1 MERRP
6 LGRSGLEVSR
16 LILGC
21 GNFGGIGSAP
31 ELFGQGESREEAFAI
46 MDAAWEAGITTFDT
60 ADAYGGGRSETSI
73 GEWLRAKGPEVRDR
87 IQLSTKVYNA
97 MDADA
102 DWGLRPRRI
111 KRQIEGSLSRL
122 GVERVDMYLSHAP
135 DTSTP
140 IELTLGA
147 FGELVRAGKVRAVG
161 ASNYCGIELDEAL
174 EASARRGLVRYE
186 WVQNS
191 YSLLDRPNAEVTI
204 LPICEE
210 HGLGFTPF
218 SPLAGGWLTGKYRE
232 GEPPPPGS
240 RMTQR
245 PEGYRHLDAPAIYRG
260 LELLALAAE
269 ERGVDTTTLALAWV
283 LSHPQVTAIVV
294 GPRRPEHLEP
304 ALRALDLHLTPDE
317 RDELAALFDP

>member
-6 LGRSGLEVSR
+6 LGRSGLEVTR

-191 YSLLDRPNAEVTI
+191 YSLLDREV
-204 LPICEE
+204 P
-210 HGLGFTPF
+210 
-218 SPLAGGWLTGKYRE
+218 
-232 GEPPPPGS
+232 
-240 RMTQR
+240 
-245 PEGYRHLDAPAIYRG
+245 RG
-260 LELLALAAE
+260 
-269 ERGVDTTTLALAWV
+269 
-283 LSHPQVTAIVV
+283 
-294 GPRRPEHLEP
+294 
-304 ALRALDLHLTPDE
+304 
-317 RDELAALFDP
+317 